1 MSRFNVKTEPEM
13 AVNEMGEKAFVLSDQ
28 ENLVSSVLTTFVS
41 SSYYETENEV
51 VEKILNAANNC
62 DPLFVAKVAIY
73 ARTKANM
80 RSASHL
86 LAGSLAPRVSGSSW
100 GKRFYKK
107 IVVRPDDISEILS
120 YYYTH
125 NKKMPNSMRKGFKA
139 AFEKFDAYQLDKYK
153 MLGKNISLI
162 DIMNLVHP
170 NPSQKLMPAYTDL
183 IKNKG
188 KNLHTMYE
196 SKILEKEMSKAGENK
211 KTETEKQEAKKEA
224 LQEVLAN
231 VKGMPIFNLLR
242 NLRNIFLYAPEN
254 IDEAC
259 RQLTIENK
267 VLKSRLLPFRFS
279 SAYEEIEKLQYNSK
293 ITKSE
298 IAFESE
304 RLFKMTKEEFE
315 TKKTQI
321 LDALEKALEISCQ
334 NIECLE
340 GNTAILIDHSG
351 SVRGDAGGSSRVSQF
366 SKTTCAA
373 IGNLFGAMLAYKQK
387 DVYIGLFGDRL
398 ISPEFS
404 RSERMLDFAKSSF
417 DKGRECGGATENG
430 LYYFLETC
438 IRDKKR
444 VDNLVIFSDMVIGRD
459 GRGRWDY
466 SSSYGK
472 ATFQELFKEFKKLN
486 PLCNTVCVN
495 IRSTSGKSV
504 FNQSLR
510 VLEVA
515 GWSTE
520 IFNIIKNNCQGYKAI
535 LEEINSIYI

>member
-1 MSRFNVKTEPEM
+1 MSKFNVKTEPEM

-125 NKKMPNSMRKGFKA
+125 NKKMPNAMRKGFKA

-183 IKNKG
+183 IENKG

-196 SKILEKEMSKAGENK
+196 SKILEKEMSKSGENK

-242 NLRNIFLYAPEN
+242 NLRNIFLYAPES

-259 RQLTIENK
+259 KQLTIENK

-293 ITKSE
+293 TTKSE

-387 DVYIGLFGDRL
+387 DVYIGLFGNRL

-438 IRDKKR
+438 IRDKKK

-459 GRGRWDY
+459 GRGEWDY
-466 SSSYGK
+466 SSSYSK

>member
-1 MSRFNVKTEPEM
+1 MSKFNVKTELEM

-28 ENLVSSVLTTFVS
+28 ENLVSSVLTAFVS

-62 DPLFVAKVAIY
+62 DPLFVAKVAVY

-125 NKKMPNSMRKGFKA
+125 NKKMSNAMRKGFKA

-183 IKNKG
+183 IENKG

-279 SAYEEIEKLQYNSK
+279 SAYAEIEKLQYNSK

-387 DVYIGLFGDRL
+387 DVYIGLFGNRL

-417 DKGRECGGATENG
+417 DKGRECGEATENG

-459 GRGRWDY
+459 GRGDWDY

-520 IFNIIKNNCQGYKAI
+520 IFNIIKNNRQDYKAI